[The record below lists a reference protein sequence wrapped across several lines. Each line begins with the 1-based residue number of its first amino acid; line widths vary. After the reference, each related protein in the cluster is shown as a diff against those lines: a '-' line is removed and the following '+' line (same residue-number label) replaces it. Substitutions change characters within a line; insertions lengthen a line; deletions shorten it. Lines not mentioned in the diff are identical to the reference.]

1 MRQENTML
9 KINAESVCN
18 ILQKFLQDE
27 LHKIGMDK
35 TILGLSGGVDSAI
48 VVALLQRAIG
58 AENVHALIMPFR
70 ESNPDSQAHAELLA
84 NQLGVAFTVHD
95 ISPMVD
101 AFFAGEPEA
110 SILRRGNKMARER
123 MCLLYDYSANRKALV
138 IGTSN
143 KTELLLGYGTIFGDL
158 ASAINPIGDLYKTQI
173 WQLAKWLKIPDVII
187 NKAPSADL
195 WIGQTDEDE
204 LGYTY
209 QEIDELLH
217 YLVDLRYP
225 DELLLD
231 LGYGEKTIR
240 DIKTRIQRNQFKRRP
255 PVIAKLT
262 NRTINQDFRYCR
274 DWGA

>member
-1 MRQENTML
+1 ML
-9 KINAESVCN
+9 EINVDMVSG
-18 ILQKFLQDE
+18 ILQQFLRE
-27 LHKIGMDK
+27 EMHKISVRRAV
-35 TILGLSGGVDSAI
+35 LGLSGGVDSA
-48 VVALLQRAIG
+48 VVACLLVRAIG
-58 AENVHALIMPFR
+58 AENVHALIMPYR
-70 ESNPDSQAHAELLA
+70 QSNPDSQLHAELLA
-84 NQLGVAFTVHD
+84 KQLNITFNLKD

-110 SILRRGNKMARER
+110 SALRRGNKMARER
-123 MCLLYDYSANRKALV
+123 MCFLYDYSALNGALV

-173 WQLAKWLKIPDVII
+173 WPLAEFLQIPPEII

-209 QEIDELLH
+209 KEIDQLLH

-225 DELLLD
+225 DEILLELN
-231 LGYGEKTIR
+231 YSHKTIS
-240 DIKTRIQRNQFKRRP
+240 DIKTRIQKNQFKRRP

-274 DWGA
+274 DWGV